1 MIEIYPSLLDGEP
14 LERHPIGRR
23 MTIHAWLTANSPG
36 YRCHDVHPFSIGV
49 VPAEV
54 ALCGDLTDKQK
65 KAHEEFIH
73 PGEWAE
79 RIIDRGDIVRIY
91 KLPRGTDPFTITAAL
106 FKGAQ
111 SVFRMLMP

>member
-111 SVFRMLMP
+111 S

>member
-65 KAHEEFIH
+65 SAGVKSFAQITQGLKPYMGQYVSSFRARF
-73 PGEWAE
+73 AE
-79 RIIDRGDIVRIY
+79 
-91 KLPRGTDPFTITAAL
+91 PRL
-106 FKGAQ
+106 RRLGAT
-111 SVFRMLMP
+111 